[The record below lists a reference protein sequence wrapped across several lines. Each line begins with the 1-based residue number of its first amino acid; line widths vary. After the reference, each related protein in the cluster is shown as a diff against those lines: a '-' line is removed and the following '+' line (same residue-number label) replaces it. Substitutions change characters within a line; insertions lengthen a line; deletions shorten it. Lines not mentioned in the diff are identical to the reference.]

1 MLNLRRA
8 QLFLPPTISSSN
20 PASKHMLPKRTT
32 SIALLAL
39 LSAPLFAYSSL
50 AETPAE
56 TREQITSIESLG
68 QLYGIALPCNY
79 IQQTRRIKSA
89 MVAAL
94 PKKRYL
100 GQVFEEATNESFL
113 AFHKTGGQCPGKAA
127 LATQINARIET
138 LNSAFKN

>member
-1 MLNLRRA
+1 MR
-8 QLFLPPTISSSN
+8 ISVKL
-20 PASKHMLPKRTT
+20 ASIPYISAPVYFVLQPCTETMRLKQHT
-32 SIALLAL
+32 SIALLL
-39 LSAPLFAYSSL
+39 LPLFAYSSL

-56 TREQITSIESLG
+56 TREQLATIESLG

-100 GQVFEEATNESFL
+100 GQAFEEATNESFL
-113 AFHKTGGQCPGKAA
+113 EFHKAGGQCPEETT
-127 LATQINARIET
+127 LATQVDAGIET
-138 LNSAFKN
+138 LNAAFKN